1 MKRDTT
7 PSGIDPRLARPTSHQ
22 RELQMGL
29 LLVVLGLGG
38 LFHHEINHKTHAT
51 LLDVGPSARGG
62 DDEEDSDTA
71 AAGSMLVVGGIFLI
85 VIGAKRS

>member
-1 MKRDTT
+1 MERDTT
-7 PSGIDPRLARPTSHQ
+7 PSWTDPRLARPTSYQ

-38 LFHHEINHKTHAT
+38 LFHHEINYRTHAT
-51 LLDVGPSARGG
+51 LLDVGPSPRGG

-71 AAGSMLVVGGIFLI
+71 AAGSMLVVGGVLLI
-85 VIGAKRS
+85 VVGAKRS